1 MKATA
6 IWAIAHPKAE
16 PRTRSAGQWGG
27 YIPIVHSLEVR
38 VCDVHAALST
48 RWRSSNGEIL
58 QRLWTWKG
66 YHLLP
71 LAKFLITLVPSKVV
85 SKLTYT
91 PEHHLSPLGWRVAP
105 VGKQAPP
112 LLGVSMF
119 DLQFLHKFGFHL
131 LENL

>member
-1 MKATA
+1 M
-6 IWAIAHPKAE
+6 
-16 PRTRSAGQWGG
+16 
-27 YIPIVHSLEVR
+27 
-38 VCDVHAALST
+38 CDVHAALST

-105 VGKQAPP
+105 AGKQA
-112 LLGVSMF
+112 GSMVIT
-119 DLQFLHKFGFHL
+119 G
-131 LENL
+131 